1 VKNKHI
7 IFLDTS
13 IFESENFFKGRNLL
27 HICELSQNGLIEVKI
42 TDITY
47 NEIINRIKENIQK
60 SQTSFKKA
68 NSLING
74 EGKLLKNLDEFSIY
88 FNFPKIESED
98 LLIQFKI
105 KLEQFI
111 KDNLIEI
118 IDSKVSNLKEVFENY
133 FNLLPPFKEGKKKS
147 EFPDAFTY
155 STIKE
160 WSILNKTYSY
170 FISNDTDFE
179 HLTTENIICSYNL
192 SSIIDLITREIDE
205 KHTKYIDTIYDKY
218 TEKIIF
224 DLEGNFEN
232 NLIEAVYDE
241 ISNDPFYEEPE
252 IDLPYNIEV
261 ELKFISLNELNINT
275 NFSYEIESEIYFAV
289 DVEFIDYS
297 MGFYDK
303 EDGIWYGE
311 ERINQTKNYIATV
324 IAIAEFWYNLEDE
337 YDEFYAMTD
346 FKIKKIEEI

>member
-1 VKNKHI
+1 MKNKHI

-74 EGKLLKNLDEFSIY
+74 EGKLLKNIDEFSIY

-98 LLIQFKI
+98 LLIQFKL
-105 KLEQFI
+105 KLEKFI
-111 KDNLIEI
+111 KDNVIEI
-118 IDSKVSNLKEVFENY
+118 IDSKISNLKEVFENY

-160 WSILNKTYSY
+160 WSILNKT
-170 FISNDTDFE
+170 
-179 HLTTENIICSYNL
+179 
-192 SSIIDLITREIDE
+192 
-205 KHTKYIDTIYDKY
+205 
-218 TEKIIF
+218 F
-224 DLEGNFEN
+224 DLSLL
-232 NLIEAVYDE
+232 LI
-241 ISNDPFYEEPE
+241 
-252 IDLPYNIEV
+252 
-261 ELKFISLNELNINT
+261 
-275 NFSYEIESEIYFAV
+275 
-289 DVEFIDYS
+289 
-297 MGFYDK
+297 
-303 EDGIWYGE
+303 
-311 ERINQTKNYIATV
+311 
-324 IAIAEFWYNLEDE
+324 
-337 YDEFYAMTD
+337 
-346 FKIKKIEEI
+346 

>member
-1 VKNKHI
+1 MKNKHI

-27 HICELSQNGLIEVKI
+27 HICELSKNELIEVKI

-60 SQTSFKKA
+60 SQASFKKA
-68 NSLING
+68 YSLING
-74 EGKLLKNLDEFSIY
+74 DGKLFKNIDEFLIY
-88 FNFPKIESED
+88 YNFPKIENED
-98 LLIQFKI
+98 LLNRFKT
-105 KLEQFI
+105 KLDEFI

-118 IDSKVSNLKEVFENY
+118 IDSNISNLKEVFENY
-133 FNLLPPFKEGKKKS
+133 FNVLPPFKEGKKKS

-170 FISNDTDFE
+170 FISIDGDFE
-179 HLTTENIICSYNL
+179 LLTTDNINCSYNL
-192 SSIIDLITREIDE
+192 TSIIDLITREIDE
-205 KHTKYIDTIYDKY
+205 KHTEYIDTIFDKY
-218 TEKIIF
+218 TEKVIF
-224 DLEGNFEN
+224 ALEENFEN
-232 NLIEAVYDE
+232 NLMEAVYDE

-252 IDLPYNIEV
+252 IDLPYDINAQIKYV
-261 ELKFISLNELNINT
+261 SLNELNINT
-275 NFSYEIESEIYFAV
+275 NFSYEIESEINFAV
-289 DVEFIDYS
+289 DVEYIDYS

-311 ERINQTKNYIATV
+311 EKINQTKHFSATV
-324 IAIAEFWYNLEDE
+324 ISIAEFWYNLEDE
-337 YDEFYAMTD
+337 YDEYYTMSD
-346 FKIKKIEEI
+346 FKIKNIVEI